1 MKKLLITVL
10 IAGVLTACQQVNT
23 TGSGSVGVN
32 RKQSMSTLLS
42 AQQVDEMSAESYHDA
57 LAKAKQANKLNT
69 DSKMVGRV
77 RTIADRLI
85 PQTAV
90 YRPDALKWPWEVNVE
105 QSDQL
110 NAYCMAGGKIMFYSG
125 IITKLA
131 LSDDEI
137 AQIMGHEIAHALR
150 EHARER
156 MSSEYN
162 KQLAF
167 SGISLGLSILTGKN
181 YDDYLQLANQVTDV
195 AYSLP
200 NSREHESEADTIGLE
215 LAARAGYNPQAAVTL
230 WQKMATAGGGTPP
243 EFLSTHPS
251 SQTRIRDLQAKIPA
265 VQPLYDAAR
274 KSAPAAK
281 KSNKS

>member
-1 MKKLLITVL
+1 MKKLLIAALV
-10 IAGVLTACQQVNT
+10 AGVLTACQQVST
-23 TGSGSVGVN
+23 TNGGSVGVN
-32 RKQSMSTLLS
+32 RKQSMSSLLS
-42 AQQVDEMSAESYHDA
+42 AQQVDEMSAESYNDA
-57 LAKAKQANKLNT
+57 LNKARKAGKLNT
-69 DSKMVGRV
+69 DAKMVGRV
-77 RTIADRLI
+77 RAIADRVV

-90 YRPDALKWPWEVNVE
+90 YRPDALQWKWEVNVE

-125 IITKLA
+125 IITKLK
-131 LSDDEI
+131 LTDDEI

-167 SGISLGLSILTGKN
+167 TGLSLGISILTGKN
-181 YDDYLQLANQVTDV
+181 YDDYLKLANQVTDV

-215 LAARAGYNPQAAVTL
+215 LAARAGYNPQASVTL
-230 WQKMATAGGGTPP
+230 WQKMAAAGGGSPP

-265 VQPLYDAAR
+265 VQPLYDAASKPTTKKPS
-274 KSAPAAK
+274 KS
-281 KSNKS
+281 